1 MGAIIDVFLD
11 LTAIN
16 SPITGG
22 DLLLELEN
30 FTSLNKSEYF
40 TVYDVTAAN
49 TKLLLSYL
57 ASSYL
62 RI

>member
-1 MGAIIDVFLD
+1 MGAIIDVFLN

-22 DLLLELEN
+22 DLALELEN
-30 FTSLNKSEYF
+30 CTSLDKFEYF
-40 TVYDVTAAN
+40 TVYDVTVAN
-49 TKLLLSYL
+49 TKLILSYL